1 MHRSVALTGEPNY
14 RVARIPVFSALNIAK
29 WRELLQHY
37 PDNVICDFLE
47 FGWPIGYMSDTLPI
61 FDLRTHRG
69 ALTFPD
75 QVNAYLSKEV
85 QLGRIAGPFD
95 KAPFMQGFV
104 LSPLNT
110 VEKRDSEER
119 RVIVDL
125 SWPSGHSVNDGIP
138 SDSYLG
144 APLSLRYPTIDDIVD
159 AVVTLGRGCYLYKRD
174 LCKAYRQFP
183 VDPKDYPFL
192 GYTWNKQFYFDTVL
206 TMGLRSA
213 AMACQRSTAAVAWVA
228 SHQGRVVFTYL
239 DDFIGVSPAFNA
251 QTDFQALSDLL
262 SSLGSQES
270 SEKACPP
277 SPVMIC
283 LGVELNTD
291 ALTLSVSPGRLCEL
305 EQLLEQWIHK
315 RTATKAALQSLV
327 GKLIFISKCVSRV
340 ASLSPAFSFFYVRF
354 FSIIIMST

>member
-61 FDLRTHRG
+61 FDFRTHRG

-75 QVNAYLSKEV
+75 QVNTYLSKEV

-144 APLSLRYPTIDDIVD
+144 APLSLRYPTIEDIVD

-174 LCKAYRQFP
+174 LRKAYRQFP

-228 SHQGRVVFTYL
+228 SQQGRVVFNYL

-251 QTDFQALSDLL
+251 QTNFQALSDLL
-262 SSLGSQES
+262 FSLGLHES
-270 SEKACPP
+270 SKKACPP

-327 GKLIFISKCVSRV
+327 GNQVC
-340 ASLSPAFSFFYVRF
+340 ASESHLYRPHSHY
-354 FSIIIMST
+354 ST